1 MQHRSNDA
9 GAMYL
14 LAPREAACCA
24 LWATFSSAQ
33 GVRACK
39 IRRFPDTDMC
49 HKSKPAG
56 LKNTRPSS
64 HPSDEQRGRRPCHVQ
79 RTSNRTDRPMSNS
92 FSVSKDAP
100 ENRRAP
106 APTTRLLLIEP
117 QNDGK
122 IDDHSDVARLLRQGW
137 HIRDV
142 RQRVV
147 EERSAMWLVTFAR
160 APASE
165 LYSTK
170 SARHRRVSAKSAR
183 RKQSP
188 SV

>member
-1 MQHRSNDA
+1 
-9 GAMYL
+9 
-14 LAPREAACCA
+14 
-24 LWATFSSAQ
+24 
-33 GVRACK
+33 
-39 IRRFPDTDMC
+39 
-49 HKSKPAG
+49 
-56 LKNTRPSS
+56 
-64 HPSDEQRGRRPCHVQ
+64 
-79 RTSNRTDRPMSNS
+79 MSNP

-106 APTTRLLLIEP
+106 APTTKLLLIEP

-122 IDDHSDVARLLRQGW
+122 INDHSDVARLLRQGW
-137 HIRDV
+137 HIRNV

-147 EERSAMWLVTFAR
+147 EERSVMWLVTLAR

-170 SARHRRVSAKSAR
+170 SAR